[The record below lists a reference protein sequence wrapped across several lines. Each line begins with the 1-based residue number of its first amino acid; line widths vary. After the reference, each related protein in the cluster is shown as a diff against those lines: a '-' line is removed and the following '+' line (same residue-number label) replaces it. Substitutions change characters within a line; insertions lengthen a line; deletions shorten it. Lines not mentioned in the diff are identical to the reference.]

1 MRMRTA
7 LKWPSNACSRQLPRR
22 RIQYHPDRLGLPVTN
37 RGMNQRF
44 NLDVSS
50 FQKLLEAAW
59 VLQCERDR
67 ELSESRMIESPKG
80 ATVLALPSDKGE
92 RNAAPALPSP
102 VNVFEP
108 ARAVADAHTPQVCE
122 ILDPSV

>member
-67 ELSESRMIESPKG
+67 ELSESRMIHSHLIEPRMIESPKG
-80 ATVLALPSDKGE
+80 VTVLAAPSDKDERNAVLALP
-92 RNAAPALPSP
+92 PA
-102 VNVFEP
+102 
-108 ARAVADAHTPQVCE
+108 
-122 ILDPSV
+122 